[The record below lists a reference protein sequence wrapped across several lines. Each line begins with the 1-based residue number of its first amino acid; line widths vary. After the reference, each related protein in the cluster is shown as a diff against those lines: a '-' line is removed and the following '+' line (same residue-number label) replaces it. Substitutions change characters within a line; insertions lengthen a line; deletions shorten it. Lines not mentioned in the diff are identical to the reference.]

1 MLIPKRT
8 RFRRYQRAK
17 LKKRLSTGKLAFGK
31 HGLQSLQP
39 AWLTARQIEAARRII
54 TRVVRRTGKVWIRV
68 FPDNFI
74 TERAAESRMGS
85 GKGTNSYWVAT
96 VKTGTV
102 ILEITG
108 VKKLVAIETLG
119 KASNKLPLKTRR
131 VRRPNVEEHTAL
143 IRHFRPIEEECLDEE
158 ECCRIIY

>member
-8 RFRRYQRAK
+8 KFRRYQRAK
-17 LKKRLSTGKLAFGK
+17 LKKRLSTGKLAFGEY
-31 HGLQSLQP
+31 GLQSLQP
-39 AWLTARQIEAARRII
+39 AWLTARQIEATRRVI

-68 FPDNFI
+68 FPDNPI

-96 VKTGTV
+96 VKTGTI

-108 VKKLVAIETLG
+108 VRESVAMETLR

-131 VRRPNVEEHTAL
+131 VRRFDVEERTASV
-143 IRHFRPIEEECLDEE
+143 RHFRPTEEE
-158 ECCRIIY
+158 RRRTTY